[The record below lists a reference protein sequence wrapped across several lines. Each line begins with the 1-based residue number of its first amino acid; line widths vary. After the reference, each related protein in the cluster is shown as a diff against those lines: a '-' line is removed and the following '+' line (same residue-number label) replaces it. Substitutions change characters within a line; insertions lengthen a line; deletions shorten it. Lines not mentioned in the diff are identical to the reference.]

1 MIAGMMIMY
10 LNHIFFIYVLYLIY
24 YTQIT
29 VAYNSGTD
37 CRFKGSGWSYLISLD
52 TPPL

>member
-37 CRFKGSGWSYLISLD
+37 CIYCLIYINCRLNSAAN
-52 TPPL
+52 